1 MIDFFRKSGSMTKRA
16 SGIAKIK
23 GLPKVNPREPSRI
36 TRVGTFSKDGKM
48 LAAVLHDF
56 NDLRL
61 EEVPVPEPGAGEV
74 LVRIKSCGVCATD
87 YKAIR
92 GIRRNV
98 TFPLVPGHEPSGV
111 VAAVGSG
118 VKHFKEGDEVICQP
132 SGYCGV
138 CEQCRL
144 GNTHYCEHAYTTG
157 GDGPDDVRPGAF
169 AEYMVTGAEAVL
181 SKPKNVSFDA
191 AALTEPL
198 SGAWKGVIQK
208 SEMHIGD
215 DVVVIGTGGIGLL
228 CLMVAKAAGA
238 GRLIAIDASEFA
250 RNNARLMGA
259 THVIDALSPDVRG
272 QVYSILPQGP
282 DLVIEAAGPIAAVKE
297 MVGMLRRGTKWNVF
311 GITTHEKF
319 EMDGGLAHFLEAR
332 MDSSFGTTPLA
343 MQSAIRLMERG
354 LVDPSRIISHTF
366 ELRDIHKAMDAMG
379 QKDRNK
385 VMIHC

>member
-1 MIDFFRKSGSMTKRA
+1 
-16 SGIAKIK
+16 
-23 GLPKVNPREPSRI
+23 
-36 TRVGTFSKDGKM
+36 M
-48 LAAVLHDF
+48 LAAVLKDF
-56 NDLRL
+56 NDLVL
-61 EEVPVPEPGAGEV
+61 EDVPVPVPKEGEV
-74 LVRIKSCGVCATD
+74 LVKIKSCGICATD
-87 YKAIR
+87 YKAVK

-98 TFPLVPGHEPSGV
+98 KFPIIPGHEPSGV
-111 VAAVGSG
+111 IAAVGPG
-118 VKHFKEGDEVICQP
+118 VRHFKEGDEVICQP

-157 GDGPDDVRPGAF
+157 GDGPEDVRPGAF

-181 SKPKNVSFDA
+181 EKPKNVSFDA

-208 SEMHIGD
+208 SEMHVGD

-250 RNNARLMGA
+250 RNNAKQMGA
-259 THVIDALSPDVRG
+259 THVIDARSPDVKE
-272 QVYSILPQGP
+272 QVYAILPKGP
-282 DLVIEAAGPIAAVKE
+282 DLVVEAAGPIAAVNT
-297 MVGMLRRGTKWNVF
+297 MTSLLRRGTKWNVF

-319 EMDGGLAHFLEAR
+319 ELDGGLTHFLEAR

-354 LVDPSRIISHTF
+354 LVDPSKIISHTF
-366 ELRDIHKAMDAMG
+366 DLKDIHKAMEVMG
-379 QKDRNK
+379 QPGRNK